1 MKIWNFKQPGI
12 LSLPFARN
20 DLKVD
25 KGTVGEALNHVDKEN
40 RMTDLYIKKDFSVIN
55 DVNSRVIDYVFNP
68 DMMKG

>member
-1 MKIWNFKQPGI
+1 M
-12 LSLPFARN
+12 LT
-20 DLKVD
+20 
-25 KGTVGEALNHVDKEN
+25 GTVGEALNHVDKEN